1 MKLTLLLLL
10 LASVAF
16 DHSSF
21 AAEQRVLVAEGG
33 KTELTPEILPTPKRL
48 ERGKDELEIR
58 DGCVVAG
65 SEAGYAAQT
74 IADRLGA
81 PVVRQP
87 RAGRVAIT
95 LRLEPQAPFST
106 GLSRDQRPEA
116 YQLTIRPD
124 GVEIVALHAEG
135 LLRAAASL
143 LQLVRTESGV
153 NRLPCLSISDWPD
166 FRYRCASDWLVN
178 VEANRWAYD
187 WGDGPQQYLARI
199 KRKLDFCFLYK
210 INQVWFDGFGWNVD
224 RFPGYAALMCECN
237 RYARQRG
244 IKLTFAGYGGGY
256 GTSYQEGDVYRHG
269 YFGQTFFNRLP
280 YPGGPQYSCR
290 GMDRVEISRAYG
302 TCLSN
307 EALARAKLVELKRF
321 VSEVEPGFLYIH
333 DIDSGSYAAT
343 RDAWRLRCDECR
355 RRWPSDDVESP
366 QGQAGAM
373 ASWCA
378 KVREALDPITTTGG
392 YRADR
397 DLTLIFTSPLYAT
410 YYETNPPDVWQRE
423 LDYFRTVSRLTGP
436 SRNVQ
441 FGVRELFYA
450 PGGGRK
456 VAELRAALDEAGNGH
471 GPHVISFMGGDNY
484 YSDDLLNFSGIMTPL
499 FQGAESVCLSN
510 GGLHEEPVQVLNAE
524 LLWSGAAGGYREQP
538 PDEPT
543 ARKLRDQ
550 LANGRHRPAAVFGP
564 GQLLDRI
571 CRRLWGD
578 AAGAAM
584 YRACMA
590 GGESGDG
597 PVSRVWFSVTR
608 DVQRLQTGTLPK
620 GTQWQELRDRWVRRL
635 ASTQEALGHAER
647 AARLTSDEDVA
658 WFARCLDVGRRFSEV
673 MLLAIELRIQSDEGA
688 RSRLA
693 KALDE
698 IESHVRTRFRFDKTD
713 VLGGDPGCWL
723 ETIGHLR
730 ESEKRK

>member
-1 MKLTLLLLL
+1 MLNNVVL
-10 LASVAF
+10 LALSAMVVQA
-16 DHSSF
+16 
-21 AAEQRVLVAEGG
+21 
-33 KTELTPEILPTPKRL
+33 TPEILPTPKRL
-48 ERGKDELEIR
+48 ELGKGELEIR
-58 DGCVVAG
+58 DACVVAG
-65 SEAGYAAQT
+65 SEAGYAAQA
-74 IADRLGA
+74 IAERLA
-81 PVVRQP
+81 ASVVRAP
-87 RAGRVAIT
+87 RPGCVAIT
-95 LRLEPQAPFST
+95 LRLGPKAPFST
-106 GLSRDQRPEA
+106 GLSRDQSPEA
-116 YQLTIRPD
+116 YQLAIRPD
-124 GVEIVALHAEG
+124 GIEIVALHAEG

-143 LQLVRTESGV
+143 LQLVRTELGV
-153 NRLPCLSISDWPD
+153 TRLPCLTITDWPD

-178 VEANRWAYD
+178 VEVNRWAYD

-199 KRKLDFCFLYK
+199 KRKLDFCFLHK

-224 RFPGYAALMCECN
+224 RFPGYAALMRECN

-256 GTSYQEGDVYRHG
+256 GTAYQTGGIYRHG
-269 YFGQTFFNRLP
+269 YFGQTFLNRRP
-280 YPGGPQYSCR
+280 YPDGPQYACR

-307 EALARAKLVELKRF
+307 EALARAKLAELKRF

-333 DIDSGSYAAT
+333 DIDSGTYAAA
-343 RDAWRLRCDECR
+343 RDAWRVRCDECR

-373 ASWCA
+373 ASWYA
-378 KVREALDPITTTGG
+378 KIRKALDPIATKGG
-392 YRADR
+392 YRASR
-397 DLTLIFTSPLYAT
+397 DLTLIFISPLYAA

-423 LDYFRTVSRLTGP
+423 VDYFRAVTQVMGA

-450 PGGGRK
+450 PSGGRRI
-456 VAELRAALDEAGNGH
+456 AELRAALDKVGNGH
-471 GPHVISFMGGDNY
+471 ALHVVSFMGGDNY
-484 YSDDLLNFSGIMTPL
+484 YSDDLLNFSGIMAPL

-524 LLWSGAAGGYREQP
+524 LLWSGAAGGYRERL
-538 PDEPT
+538 PDEPA

-550 LANGRHRPAAVFGP
+550 LANGRHRPADVFGP
-564 GQLLDRI
+564 GRLLERI
-571 CRRLWGD
+571 CRRLWGN
-578 AAGAAM
+578 AAGAEM
-584 YRACMA
+584 YRACTA
-590 GGESGDG
+590 GGESGNW
-597 PVSRVWFSVTR
+597 PVSHVWFSVTR
-608 DVQRLQTGTLPK
+608 DVARLQTGTVPK
-620 GTQWQELRDRWVRRL
+620 GTRWEDLRNCWQRRL
-635 ASTQEALGHAER
+635 ASTQEAITHAER
-647 AARLTSDEDVA
+647 AAKLNADEDVA

-693 KALDE
+693 KALDDL
-698 IESHVRTRFRFDKTD
+698 ESHVRAQFHFVKTD

-730 ESEKRK
+730 DNKR

>member
-1 MKLTLLLLL
+1 MHVLNNAVL
-10 LASVAF
+10 LALSVMVAQ
-16 DHSSF
+16 
-21 AAEQRVLVAEGG
+21 AASLV
-33 KTELTPEILPTPKRL
+33 TPEILPTPKRL
-48 ERGKDELEIR
+48 EPGKGELEIR
-58 DGCVVAG
+58 NGCVVAA
-65 SEAGYAAQT
+65 SEAGYAAQA
-74 IADRLGA
+74 IAQRLA
-81 PVVRQP
+81 VPVVRQP
-87 RAGRVAIT
+87 RRDCISIT
-95 LRLEPQAPFST
+95 LRLDPKAPFST

-124 GVEIVALHAEG
+124 GVGIVALHAEG

-143 LQLVRTESGV
+143 LQLARTESGV
-153 NRLPCLSISDWPD
+153 TRLPCLTITDWPD

-178 VEANRWAYD
+178 VEVNRWAYD

-224 RFPGYAALMCECN
+224 RFPGYAALMRECN

-256 GTSYQEGDVYRHG
+256 GTAYQQSEIYRYG
-269 YFGQTFFNRLP
+269 YFGQTFLNRQP
-280 YPGGPQYSCR
+280 YPDGPQYSCR

-307 EALARAKLVELKRF
+307 EGLARAKLAELKRF

-333 DIDSGSYAAT
+333 DIDSGTYAAA
-343 RDAWRLRCDECR
+343 RDAWRVRCDECR

-366 QGQAGAM
+366 HGQAGAM
-373 ASWCA
+373 ASWYA
-378 KVREALDPITTTGG
+378 KIRKALNPIAAKGG

-397 DLTLIFTSPLYAT
+397 DLTLIFISPLYAA
-410 YYETNPPDVWQRE
+410 YYESNPPDVWRRE
-423 LDYFRTVSRLTGP
+423 LDYFRTVSRVMGA
-436 SRNVQ
+436 SRNVH

-450 PGGGRK
+450 PSGGRK
-456 VAELRAALDEAGNGH
+456 IAELRAALDEVGNGH
-471 GPHVISFMGGDNY
+471 APHVVSFMGGDNY
-484 YSDDLLNFSGIMTPL
+484 YSDDLLNFSGIMAPL

-524 LLWSGAAGGYREQP
+524 LLWSGAAAGYREQP
-538 PDEPT
+538 PDEPA
-543 ARKLRDQ
+543 ARKLRDR
-550 LANGRHRPAAVFGP
+550 LANGLHRPADVFGS
-564 GQLLDRI
+564 GQLLERI

-578 AAGAAM
+578 AAGAEM
-584 YRACMA
+584 YRAYMA
-590 GGESGDG
+590 GGKSGDW
-597 PVSRVWFSVTR
+597 PISHVWFSVTR
-608 DVQRLQTGTLPK
+608 DVARLQTGTLSK
-620 GTQWQELRDRWVRRL
+620 GTRWQDLRDRWQRRL
-635 ASTQEALGHAER
+635 ASTQESLAHAER
-647 AARLTSDEDVA
+647 AATLISDEDVA

-673 MLLAIELRIQSDEGA
+673 MLLAIELRIHSDEAA

-693 KALDE
+693 KALDDL
-698 IESHVRTRFRFDKTD
+698 ESHLRSRFRFDKTD

-730 ESEKRK
+730 EIE